1 MVPRVNNGRS
11 GGCLYPPFDRLQIR
25 PVPRFVA
32 CYAELAIVAMP
43 SAGRNM
49 GIAGNLATMS
59 VVDLLQFLETGQKS
73 GVLRVSRESV
83 TKEIFLE
90 KVFIIGSISTDPK
103 EYFSQFLLHYGKIDE
118 PQLRLA

>member
-1 MVPRVNNGRS
+1 
-11 GGCLYPPFDRLQIR
+11 
-25 PVPRFVA
+25 
-32 CYAELAIVAMP
+32 
-43 SAGRNM
+43 M

-90 KVFIIGSISTDPK
+90 KGFIIGSTSTDPRNTLVS
-103 EYFSQFLLHYGKIDE
+103 FSA
-118 PQLRLA
+118 LRQDRRAATSIGAGESAQTASGAARQNLAFDGCLQRNRNDGAVALAGA